1 MFFPSNGHSNG
12 IKSCIHVIIKKIFFN
27 KFIIPVSYTGR
38 FKGIADVNPAGH
50 FSNYSLG
57 FFEKIIDLIYIFI
70 LLIASNEDEKN
81 KISSHIQYLVTCK
94 KLELIFR
101 FFEMEVLLSDHC
113 IAPRKHL
120 RPPQYFFLLT
130 HLTGY

>member
-57 FFEKIIDLIYIFI
+57 HPAERGELQVAQLAGCAKVYPSRTEMLRELNTTGIPTHDALRR
-70 LLIASNEDEKN
+70 
-81 KISSHIQYLVTCK
+81 Q
-94 KLELIFR
+94 KLQSLKR
-101 FFEMEVLLSDHC
+101 KTLTRLREVC
-113 IAPRKHL
+113 FL
-120 RPPQYFFLLT
+120 RACLCS
-130 HLTGY
+130 